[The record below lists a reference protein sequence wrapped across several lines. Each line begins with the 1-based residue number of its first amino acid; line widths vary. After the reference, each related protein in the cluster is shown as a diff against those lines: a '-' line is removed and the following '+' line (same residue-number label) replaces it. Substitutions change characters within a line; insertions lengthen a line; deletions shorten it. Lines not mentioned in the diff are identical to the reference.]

1 MRYLHSRNRAI
12 LSEMVRTDFKVR
24 YQGSVLGYLWAI
36 LKPLFMFAVLY
47 ILFVYIA
54 PIGKDI
60 PHYGISLL
68 LGIVFWNF
76 FSETTMIGA
85 TSVVSNGDLIRKISI
100 PRYLVVLAS
109 SVSAMINLCLSMV
122 VVGIFAVFNGVYPSV
137 SWLLIPVVVFEF
149 YILSLGLAFGLSTLY
164 VKFRDITYIW
174 EVFLQAGFYASMVL
188 IPMQAVPVHLR
199 EWFFLNPIVQILQ
212 DARALLIPTANN
224 ITIWNSV
231 ESLAIRVAPFA
242 LIVLICAFGF
252 FYFRSRSKYF
262 AEEV

>member
-1 MRYLHSRNRAI
+1 
-12 LSEMVRTDFKVR
+12 MVRTDFKVR
-24 YQGSVLGYLWAI
+24 YQGSILGYLWAI

-47 ILFVYIA
+47 VLFTYIA

-85 TSVVSNGDLIRKISI
+85 TSIVSHGELIRKISI

-109 SVSAMINLCLSMV
+109 SASAMINLCLSMV
-122 VVGIFAVFNGVYPSV
+122 VVIIFAIFNGVFPSV
-137 SWLLIPVVVFEF
+137 SWLLIPLVIFEF
-149 YILSLGLAFGLSTLY
+149 YVFSLGLAFGLSALY

-188 IPMQAVPVHLR
+188 IPIQAVPVRLR
-199 EWFFLNPIVQILQ
+199 EWFFMNPIVQILQ
-212 DARALLIPTANN
+212 DARALLIPTADN

-231 ESLAIRVAPFA
+231 ESLSIRLAPFI
-242 LIVLICAFGF
+242 LIVVVCVFGF
-252 FYFRSRSKYF
+252 YYFRSRSKYF

>member
-1 MRYLHSRNRAI
+1 
-12 LSEMVRTDFKVR
+12 MVGADFKVR

-47 ILFVYIA
+47 VLFVYIA

-85 TSVVSNGDLIRKISI
+85 TSIVANGDLIRKISI
-100 PRYLVVLAS
+100 PRYLVVVAS

-122 VVGIFAVFNGVYPSV
+122 VVIIFAGFNGIFPSV
-137 SWLLIPVVVFEF
+137 SWLLIPLVMFEL
-149 YILSLGLAFGLSTLY
+149 YIFALGIAFGLATLY

-174 EVFLQAGFYASMVL
+174 EVLLQAGFYASMVL
-188 IPMQAVPVHLR
+188 IPIQAVPAHLR
-199 EWFFLNPIVQILQ
+199 EWFFIDPIVQILQ
-212 DARALLIPTANN
+212 DARALLITAGDN
-224 ITIWNSV
+224 ITIWNTAG
-231 ESLAIRVAPFA
+231 SLIIGLTPFIIII
-242 LIVLICAFGF
+242 LVCVFGF
-252 FYFRSRSKYF
+252 YYFKSRSKYF
-262 AEEV
+262 AEDV

>member
-47 ILFVYIA
+47 ILFTYIA
-54 PIGKDI
+54 PIGKDV

-68 LGIVFWNF
+68 MGIVLWNF

-85 TSVVSNGDLIRKISI
+85 TSIVAHGDLIRKISI

-109 SVSAMINLCLSMV
+109 SVSAMINLILSMIV
-122 VVGIFAVFNGVYPSV
+122 VIIFATANGVYPSI
-137 SWLLIPVVVFEF
+137 SWLLIPIVIFEF
-149 YILSLGLAFGLSTLY
+149 YVFALGVAFGLSALY

-188 IPMQAVPVHLR
+188 IPMQAVPEKYR
-199 EWFFLNPIVQILQ
+199 EWFFINPIVQILQ
-212 DARALLIPTANN
+212 DARALLMPNANN
-224 ITIWNSV
+224 ITIWNNV
-231 ESLAIRVAPFA
+231 GELAIRLAPFI
-242 LIVLICAFGF
+242 LITLICVFGF
-252 FYFRSRSKYF
+252 YYFRSRSKYF

>member
-36 LKPLFMFAVLY
+36 LKPLFVFAVLY

-54 PIGKDI
+54 PIGKDV
-60 PHYGISLL
+60 PHFGISLL
-68 LGIVFWNF
+68 LGIVLWNF

-85 TSVVSNGDLIRKISI
+85 TSIVAHGDLIRKISI
-100 PRYLVVLAS
+100 PRYLVVVAS
-109 SVSAMINLCLSMV
+109 SVSAMINLSLSLV
-122 VVGIFAVFNGVYPSV
+122 VVIIFAFLNGVYPSV
-137 SWLLIPVVVFEF
+137 SWLLIPVVIFEF
-149 YILSLGLAFGLSTLY
+149 YIFSLGLAFGLSALY

-188 IPMQAVPVHLR
+188 IPMQAVPER
-199 EWFFLNPIVQILQ
+199 YRDWFFINPIVQILQ

-224 ITIWNSV
+224 ITIWNTV
-231 ESLAIRVAPFA
+231 ESLTIRLAPFI
-242 LIVLICAFGF
+242 LIILICVFGF
-252 FYFRSRSKYF
+252 YYFKSRSKYF

>member
-1 MRYLHSRNRAI
+1 MRYLHTRNRAI
-12 LSEMVRTDFKVR
+12 LSEMIRTDFKVR

-54 PIGKDI
+54 PIGKGI

-76 FSETTMIGA
+76 FAEATMIGA
-85 TSVVSNGDLIRKISI
+85 TSVVAHGELIRKISI

-109 SVSAMINLCLSMV
+109 SASAMINLSLSMV
-122 VVGIFAVFNGVYPSV
+122 VVLIFAAFNGVFPSI
-137 SWLLIPVVVFEF
+137 SWLLIPIVILEF
-149 YILSLGLAFGLSTLY
+149 YVFTLGIAFALSALF

-188 IPMQAVPVHLR
+188 IPLTAVPEKFR
-199 EWFFLNPIVQILQ
+199 DWFFINPIVQILQ
-212 DARALLIPTANN
+212 DARALLIPSVDNL
-224 ITIWNSV
+224 TIWNSGAT
-231 ESLAIRVAPFA
+231 LAIRLAPFA
-242 LIVLICAFGF
+242 IITIVCVFGF
-252 FYFRSRSKYF
+252 LYFKSRSKYF

>member
-36 LKPLFMFAVLY
+36 LKPLFIFAVLY

-60 PHYGISLL
+60 PHFGISLL
-68 LGIVFWNF
+68 LGIVLWNF

-85 TSVVSNGDLIRKISI
+85 TSIVAHGDLIRKISI
-100 PRYLVVLAS
+100 PRYLVVVAS
-109 SVSAMINLCLSMV
+109 SVSAMINLSLSMV
-122 VVGIFAVFNGVYPSV
+122 VVIIFAFLNGVYPSV
-137 SWLLIPVVVFEF
+137 SWLLIPIVIFEF
-149 YILSLGLAFGLSTLY
+149 YIFSLGLAFGLSALY

-188 IPMQAVPVHLR
+188 IPMQAVPEKYR
-199 EWFFLNPIVQILQ
+199 DWFFINPVVQILQ
-212 DARALLIPTANN
+212 DARALLIPTADN
-224 ITIWNSV
+224 ITIWNTV
-231 ESLAIRVAPFA
+231 ESLTIRLAPFI
-242 LIVLICAFGF
+242 LITLICVFGF
-252 FYFRSRSKYF
+252 YYFKSRSKYF

>member
-12 LSEMVRTDFKVR
+12 LTEMVRTDFKVR

-47 ILFVYIA
+47 VLFTYIA

-85 TSVVSNGDLIRKISI
+85 TSIVAHGDLIRKISI

-109 SVSAMINLCLSMV
+109 SVSAMINLALSMV
-122 VVGIFAVFNGVYPSV
+122 VVVIFALINGVYPNIT
-137 SWLLIPVVVFEF
+137 WLLIPIVIFQF
-149 YILSLGLAFGLSTLY
+149 YLFALGLAFGLSALY

-174 EVFLQAGFYASMVL
+174 EVFLQAGFYASMVI
-188 IPMQAVPVHLR
+188 IPMQAVPEKFR

-212 DARALLIPTANN
+212 DARALLIPSANN
-224 ITIWNSV
+224 ITIWNTVDSI
-231 ESLAIRVAPFA
+231 AIRVVPFA
-242 LIVLICAFGF
+242 LIALVCLFGF